1 MQSPYHVLPSYKFRS
16 LTSFYRHYQGVPEV
30 VRLTNPALDAMTDL
44 RRVKAVTITPTAS
57 VNTALQK
64 MIYAEVRLL
73 LVTDAEDIILGVITA
88 RDIMGEKP
96 VNYAAES
103 RVPRDAVLVEHVMT
117 PAAHIQ
123 VLKISDILRASVG
136 DIILTLKEAN
146 RQHALVV
153 ETAPSGIPTSHEI
166 NALWTAEVPAEVP
179 VGTFNSEIVRGIF
192 STSHIGKQ
200 LGVEIQPTGRVQ
212 NFAELE
218 ALLNEERPPK
228 HTVQRPIFKPST
240 F

>member
-16 LTSFYRHYQGVPEV
+16 LTSFYRHYQGVPEM
-30 VRLTNPALDAMTDL
+30 VRLTSPALDAMTDL

-73 LVTDAEDIILGVITA
+73 LVTDADDIILGVITA

-153 ETAPSGIPTSHEI
+153 ETATSGIPASHET
-166 NALWTAEVPAEVP
+166 NALWAAEAP

-228 HTVQRPIFKPST
+228 HSVQRPIFKPST